1 MRFSFNFAHRVDRM
15 TPYLAGF
22 FMLIGIVMF
31 IISFLLIISAREIS
45 DDILDVANRLERY
58 KSHEIKQP
66 TVFLSEESLS
76 ELRNRVHKVNE
87 ITSTSGQALPLLLTR
102 LESLLPDGVWVVTLQ
117 YRAVT
122 NDSKLVAEAYQAEQL
137 TEFMGRLEQSGDF
150 SQVLLTHQTKQSD
163 NTNAIQFEIQLRSK
177 M

>member
-1 MRFSFNFAHRVDRM
+1 MKFSFNFVHRVDRM

-22 FMLIGIVMF
+22 FMLIGIAMA
-31 IISFLLIISAREIS
+31 IASLLLIISAREVSSEIS
-45 DDILDVANRLERY
+45 DVKNRLARY
-58 KSHEIKQP
+58 KSHEIKR
-66 TVFLSEESLS
+66 TTTLLSEGSLS
-76 ELRNRVHKVNE
+76 DLRGRVHKVNE
-87 ITSTSGQALPLLLTR
+87 ITSTPGQALPLLLTR

-150 SQVLLTHQTKQSD
+150 SQVLLTHQSKQAD
-163 NTNAIQFEIQLRSK
+163 NTDAIQFEIQLRSK